1 MAEKT
6 LLQPPT
12 ATRRETIPPG
22 TVFGESFRIE
32 DCLGQGGMAT
42 VYLAQDSALG
52 RSVALKVLDYEDPD
66 GSLARRF
73 LREARLLASVGHP
86 SIVPVYRYGTDAATG
101 FSYFAMECADRTL
114 RDELESRHTL
124 PERELAAHALEIL
137 GALHALHSRDP
148 AVIHRDVKPSN
159 ILILPSGR
167 WVLADLGIAKVLDAN
182 ITRERT
188 RPGVQPG
195 TWEWA
200 SPEQRDG
207 CDVTPATDYYA
218 LGTILFYALSA
229 GMPSPS
235 GALPVDIAPHVS
247 RRWRPLL
254 RGLLRPDPA
263 ERLCFYDTVHAT
275 LERIAAPRH
284 RLLPI
289 LSGFVLLAAVAIG
302 LFFATRNPQP
312 AISNPTPVTRN
323 PQPVTRD
330 PQPATRDPQPATRHS
345 HPATLPSG
353 TAGETRTITLPGG
366 ATMDLVWVPA
376 GSFDMGSEETAST
389 FPSHRERNVHRVT
402 LTKGFWIGRTEV
414 TQAQWNSVME
424 ANPSHWK
431 GADLPVEHV
440 SWIDCRNFCRKLSAS
455 TPGLR
460 FALPTEAQ
468 WEFAAKGGPLADGH
482 DYAGGDDC
490 GLVAW
495 SGENSGGATHPVG
508 EKEPNEL
515 GLFDMS
521 GNVSEWCEDSF
532 AMYPKEDVEDPLSNA
547 PTGYSV
553 CRGGSISD
561 FPENGYSPCLSVA
574 RGYLHPISKLDEI
587 GFRVVATDLP

>member
-1 MAEKT
+1 MAAQT
-6 LLQPPT
+6 ILLQPP
-12 ATRRETIPPG
+12 ADRSETLPPE
-22 TVFGESFRIE
+22 TVFGGAFRIE
-32 DCLGQGGMAT
+32 SCLGQGGMAT
-42 VYLAQDSALG
+42 VYLARDIELD
-52 RSVALKVLDYEDPD
+52 RSVALKVFDYAEPD
-66 GSLARRF
+66 GALGRRF
-73 LREARLLASVGHP
+73 LREARLLASFGHP
-86 SIVPVYRYGTDAATG
+86 SIVSVYRYGTDEATG
-101 FSYFAMECADRTL
+101 CAYFAMERADRTL
-114 RDELESRHTL
+114 QDELDSRHTL
-124 PERELAAHALEIL
+124 PERELAVHALEIL
-137 GALHALHSRDP
+137 EALHALHSRDP
-148 AVIHRDVKPSN
+148 AVVHRDVKPSN
-159 ILILPSGR
+159 ILIFPSGR
-167 WVLADLGIAKVLDAN
+167 WVLADLGVAKILDAN
-182 ITRERT
+182 LTRELT

-195 TWEWA
+195 TLNWA

-207 CDVTPATDYYA
+207 CEVTPATDYYA
-218 LGTILFYALSA
+218 LGALLFFALSA

-254 RGLLRPDPA
+254 RDLLRTDPI
-263 ERLCFYDTVHAT
+263 ERLCSYDAVHAT

-284 RLLPI
+284 RLPPV
-289 LSGFVLLAAVAIG
+289 LSGFVLLAAVATG
-302 LFFATRNPQP
+302 LFFATRHPQP
-312 AISNPTPVTRN
+312 TPRN
-323 PQPVTRD
+323 SS
-330 PQPATRDPQPATRHS
+330 PATRNS
-345 HPATLPSG
+345 SPATLR
-353 TAGETRTITLPGG
+353 TAGEARTVSLPGG

-440 SWIDCRNFCRKLSAS
+440 SWVDSRNFCRKLSAS